1 MNLTATAL
9 LVLTIA
15 LSACAPGLDWREV
28 NPAESGVRALFPC
41 KPEVS
46 NRPATSTEPGRM
58 GLAHCKAAGLSFAL
72 AWAELADPAQIT
84 PALLQMRLSVASKLG
99 ATAAAPQPMQLPG
112 MTPNSQAQWQSLLA
126 PSQQAKVAVFSRGL
140 LVYQLVMMGPKGDDA
155 AWENFVSSIRLDS

>member
-1 MNLTATAL
+1 MTTTVL

-46 NRPATSTEPGRM
+46 NRPATPTEPGRM
-58 GLAHCKAAGLSFAL
+58 GLAQCKAAGLSFAL

-112 MTPNSQAQWQSLLA
+112 MTPNSQAQWQSLIA

-140 LVYQLVMMGPKGDDA
+140 LVYQLVMMGPKRDDA
-155 AWENFVSSIRLDS
+155 AWENFVASIRLDS

>member
-1 MNLTATAL
+1 MKLTATVL

-28 NPAESGVRALFPC
+28 NPAESGVHALFPC

-46 NRPATSTEPGRM
+46 NRPATPTEPGRM

-84 PALLQMRLSVASKLG
+84 PALMQMRLSVASKLG
-99 ATAAAPQPMQLPG
+99 ATAAAPQAMQLPG
-112 MTPNSQAQWQSLLA
+112 MTPNSQAQWQSLIA

-140 LVYQLVMMGPKGDDA
+140 LVYQLVMMGPKRDDA
-155 AWENFVSSIRLDS
+155 AWENFVASIRLDS

>member
-1 MNLTATAL
+1 
-9 LVLTIA
+9 
-15 LSACAPGLDWREV
+15 
-28 NPAESGVRALFPC
+28 
-41 KPEVS
+41 
-46 NRPATSTEPGRM
+46 M

-112 MTPNSQAQWQSLLA
+112 MTPNSQAQWQSLMA

-140 LVYQLVMMGPKGDDA
+140 LVYQLVMMGPKRDDA
-155 AWENFVSSIRLDS
+155 AWETFVSSIRLDS